1 MTLSDL
7 LSDKLLL
14 AQTNSDYYRKEIL
27 VDTDILVAIFK
38 TDDSNH
44 LKALKLCENLQ
55 GKGVEFILSPFILYE
70 AATVISYKI
79 SHAKAISFVKEM
91 KEIDL
96 SVYSL
101 SPEHLEIAE
110 KWFFKQRGRGI
121 SYIDCYNMALLERY
135 KNQLYGIFSFDEI
148 YKKNGFKTFP

>member
-7 LSDKLLL
+7 LNDKTLLKHSSSDFYIK
-14 AQTNSDYYRKEIL
+14 KVL
-27 VDTDILVAIFK
+27 VDTDILVSIFK
-38 TDDSNH
+38 IDDSNH
-44 LKALKLCENLQ
+44 VKAIKICNELQ
-55 GKGVEFILSPFILYE
+55 EKGVELILSPFVMFE

-79 SHAKAISFVKEM
+79 SHAKAINFVKEM
-91 KEIDL
+91 KEINL

-135 KNQLYGIFSFDEI
+135 KNTFDGIFSFDEI
-148 YKKNGFKTFP
+148 YRKNGFKTFS